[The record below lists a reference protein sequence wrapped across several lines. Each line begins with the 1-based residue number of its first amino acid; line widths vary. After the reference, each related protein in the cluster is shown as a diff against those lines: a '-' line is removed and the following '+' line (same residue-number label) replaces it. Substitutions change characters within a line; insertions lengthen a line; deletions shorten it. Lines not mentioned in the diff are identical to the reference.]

1 MAVTYSTVA
10 LVKKKGKYI
19 SSSLL
24 DEDIEENIY
33 EAEGFIDA
41 TMRQSARGGAP
52 DFTFD
57 EGKHS
62 AIRNCCSELAAFIS
76 IIYDP
81 GRSFLT
87 LADAEIHANLLWNPV
102 KRTLLM
108 LSDPR
113 NVAYLKGL

>member
-1 MAVTYSTVA
+1 MAVTYSTVE

-41 TMRQSARGGAP
+41 TMRQSARG
-52 DFTFD
+52 
-57 EGKHS
+57 
-62 AIRNCCSELAAFIS
+62 
-76 IIYDP
+76 
-81 GRSFLT
+81 RSFLT

-102 KRTLLM
+102 KRSLLM

-113 NVAYLKGL
+113 KVAYLKGL